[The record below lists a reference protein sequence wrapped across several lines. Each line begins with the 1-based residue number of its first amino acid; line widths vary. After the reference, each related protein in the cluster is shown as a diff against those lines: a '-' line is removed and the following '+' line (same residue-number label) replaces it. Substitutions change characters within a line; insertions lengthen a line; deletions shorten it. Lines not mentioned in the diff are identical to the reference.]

1 MRVGDVDG
9 ACLACLDAF
18 KRTVGV
24 GPNFRQIEF
33 RHWHPRT
40 AWPSRGRFPEKVVI
54 IEGEKAAIPTTGRK
68 MPGIVIFPHR
78 YHPMPEGK
86 EFFL

>member
-9 ACLACLDAF
+9 ACLAWLDAS

-24 GPNFRQIEF
+24 RPHFRQIEF
-33 RHWHPRT
+33 RHWDPRT
-40 AWPSRGRFPEKVVI
+40 AWPSRGRFPEKIVI
-54 IEGEKAAIPTTGRK
+54 IEGDKAADHTTASK
-68 MPGIVIFPHR
+68 MPGDVIFPHR
-78 YHPMPEGK
+78 YHPLPEGK